1 MPIDSYYKPG
11 YTVKRPVE
19 SNDGGGVIVLTFA
32 DLVNSSGRMRP
43 LTGTEILANE
53 ALGLKTSHRFYC
65 PVIDVVEKD
74 RIYDSNKSKTYEIK
88 FVKNPMEMDDHLE
101 IDCELIN
108 A

>member
-1 MPIDSYYKPG
+1 MSIDSYYKSG
-11 YTVKRPVE
+11 YMIQRPVSTVDAGGAPIE
-19 SNDGGGVIVLTFA
+19 SFSDLT
-32 DLVNSSGRMRP
+32 STYGRLRP
-43 LTGTEILANE
+43 LSGNEILANE

-65 PVIDVVEKD
+65 PVLDVVEKD

-88 FVKNPMEMDDHLE
+88 FVKNPMEMDSHLE

>member
-1 MPIDSYYKPG
+1 MPIDSYYISG
-11 YTVKRPVE
+11 FIIKRPVE
-19 SNDGGGVIVLTFA
+19 TNDGGGVMVLSFS
-32 DLVNSSGRMRP
+32 DLLTTSGRMRP
-43 LTGTEILANE
+43 LTGNEILANE

-65 PVIDVVEKD
+65 PVIDVNEKD
-74 RIYDSNKSKTYEIK
+74 RIYDSNKNKTYEIK

>member
-1 MPIDSYYKPG
+1 MPIDSYYKSG
-11 YTVKRPVE
+11 FTIKRAVNTV
-19 SNDGGGVIVLTFA
+19 DAGGSPIETFS
-32 DLVNSSGRMRP
+32 DLSITYGRMRP
-43 LTGTEILANE
+43 LNGTEILANE

-74 RIYDSNKSKTYEIK
+74 RIYDSDRNKTYDIK
-88 FVKNPMEMDDHLE
+88 FVKNPMDWDSHLE